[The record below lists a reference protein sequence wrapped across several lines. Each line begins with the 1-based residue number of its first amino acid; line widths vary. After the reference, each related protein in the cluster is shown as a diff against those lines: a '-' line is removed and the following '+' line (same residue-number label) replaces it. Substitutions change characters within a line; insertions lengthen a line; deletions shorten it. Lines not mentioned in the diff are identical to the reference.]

1 MIKFLQILQTRDIS
15 LFNPKA
21 KQKDLEQ
28 HWKMLYDEFWK
39 QKNDSFAKLML
50 RKENELLI
58 KETKLSILYTI
69 HNTILCLG
77 QLKSTEKTIEQKQKL
92 ISLYEKQTKNKL
104 NIFISLSEFLQKVK
118 DSISNFE
125 NQIDKLKKEVR
136 SKSTQEV
143 ANSFDVVAGVIA
155 ILQIPLDIKT
165 LSVAEFLSYEK
176 IAKAKQE
183 SYGKK

>member
-1 MIKFLQILQTRDIS
+1 
-15 LFNPKA
+15 
-21 KQKDLEQ
+21 
-28 HWKMLYDEFWK
+28 MLYDEFWK

-77 QLKSTEKTIEQKQKL
+77 QLKSTEKTIEQKQNL
-92 ISLYEKQTKNKL
+92 ISLYEKQTKNKI
-104 NIFISLSEFLQKVK
+104 NIFIDYIDFLEKVK
-118 DSISNFE
+118 SSISNFE
-125 NQIDKLKKEVR
+125 NQVEKLKKEVR
-136 SKSTQEV
+136 SKVTQEV
-143 ANSFDVVAGVIA
+143 SNSFDIIANVVAV
-155 ILQIPLDIKT
+155 LQIPLDIKT